1 MQGRI
6 IISLVASGKLD
17 LGSWTIGTKLESTM
31 KKVVARCFQHWANGR
46 WVWEISLMLV
56 LLSQTLVVCQAAKMK
71 KGPVTVKVLRV
82 GFDRV
87 SNLPIVILLDKGEKR
102 AIPIW
107 IGPFEARAIDMELQG
122 EIFPRPL
129 THDLMKTILEGAGVV
144 FEKVLVDELKSG
156 TYFARIYLALDG
168 KEFEVDSRPS
178 DAIALA
184 LRFHKPI
191 LVARSLMDDAPALDL
206 QEPNRSQ
213 FEKIRGIT
221 VQNITDELAASLGFD
236 SQEGVLVSDVKGS
249 ENPVLKRGDVILA
262 VEQRLIPNIRDFKA
276 RLLGLDGRLV
286 KLQVRR
292 AGQNQVVCL
301 LPKP

>member
-1 MQGRI
+1 
-6 IISLVASGKLD
+6 
-17 LGSWTIGTKLESTM
+17 
-31 KKVVARCFQHWANGR
+31 
-46 WVWEISLMLV
+46 
-56 LLSQTLVVCQAAKMK
+56 
-71 KGPVTVKVLRV
+71 
-82 GFDRV
+82 
-87 SNLPIVILLDKGEKR
+87 
-102 AIPIW
+102 
-107 IGPFEARAIDMELQG
+107 
-122 EIFPRPL
+122 
-129 THDLMKTILEGAGVV
+129 
-144 FEKVLVDELKSG
+144 G